1 MTVSADDR
9 WLADARA
16 RASAGGWE
24 RSADTIFAELR
35 KQAATL
41 PAARPS
47 AVTCPACEGRPGLLD
62 FPRYELLSADPITY
76 CGACYGFWAVGDS
89 LARGVADP
97 GVSHPA
103 LEAVPAPRR
112 CRYCFGHLKP
122 DDTCAKCAK
131 APPALECPA
140 CGQTMQ
146 RFKEGQVRLDQC
158 TACRGTWFDV
168 GEIAAVYKLKPAQSL
183 AMSTVDEHAMDD
195 EMPGWLV
202 AVHTLSRLL
211 LPFVPL

>member
-1 MTVSADDR
+1 MNWLTNFVRPKIRALVRKADV
-9 WLADARA
+9 
-16 RASAGGWE
+16 
-24 RSADTIFAELR
+24 
-35 KQAATL
+35 
-41 PAARPS
+41 P
-47 AVTCPACEGRPGLLD
+47 
-62 FPRYELLSADPITY
+62 
-76 CGACYGFWAVGDS
+76 DS
-89 LARGVADP
+89 LW
-97 GVSHPA
+97 H
-103 LEAVPAPRR
+103 
-112 CRYCFGHLKP
+112 K
-122 DDTCAKCAK
+122 
-131 APPALECPA
+131 CPA

-202 AVHTLSRLL
+202 AVHTLSRML